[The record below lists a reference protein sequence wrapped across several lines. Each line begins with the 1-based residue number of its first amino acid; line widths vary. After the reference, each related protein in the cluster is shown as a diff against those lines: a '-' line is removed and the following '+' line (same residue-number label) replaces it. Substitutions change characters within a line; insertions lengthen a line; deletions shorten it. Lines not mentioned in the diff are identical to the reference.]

1 MRVSLRTLSTTFHIL
16 TPTCVASAFGG
27 LIAFGIQNANVDIAT
42 WRLLFI
48 VEGIPPILLGLLAMW
63 FLPDRPEETPFLTE
77 AERKLQLERMNRG
90 IRADV
95 GRTVN
100 KAHIAAAFK
109 DWRVSRPALSISCTP
124 LSVYFTDLYG
134 RCNLLRRKLCT
145 RIYLCVLAHYN
156 QDLRLQ

>member
-1 MRVSLRTLSTTFHIL
+1 M
-16 TPTCVASAFGG
+16 
-27 LIAFGIQNANVDIAT
+27 IAFGIQNANVDIAT

-48 VEGIPPILLGLLAMW
+48 VEGIPPVLLGLLAMW
-63 FLPDRPEETPFLTE
+63 FLPDRPEETSFLTE

-109 DWRVSRPALSISCTP
+109 DWRVSNAFFVPVCTF
-124 LSVYFTDLYG
+124 LNFYIADLYG
-134 RCNLLRRKLCT
+134 WCNLLRGKLCT
-145 RIYLCVLAHYN
+145 CFHFCVPADYN